1 MAHFGCNCSGLR
13 SYGPAIQSISHR
25 PWKTRQFRLR
35 RGVVARPHLKVG
47 ESGNTYD
54 RLKCF
59 WEYLAKW
66 LVHCTVPTYWEQLI
80 ENKYSGWF
88 SASPEEAYEVLT
100 KGWTN
105 RRVAST
111 NMNRESSRSHSLFT
125 LHLETKSKEEDGVIR
140 TKVNVT
146 RNPCQT
152 LNVYSI
158 CY

>member
-1 MAHFGCNCSGLR
+1 MHLQNSFRTTKNTC
-13 SYGPAIQSISHR
+13 SISN
-25 PWKTRQFRLR
+25 F
-35 RGVVARPHLKVG
+35 LK
-47 ESGNTYD
+47 
-54 RLKCF
+54 
-59 WEYLAKW
+59 
-66 LVHCTVPTYWEQLI
+66 
-80 ENKYSGWF
+80 
-88 SASPEEAYEVLT
+88 PEEAYEVLT